1 MNAKIGIN
9 KISTI
14 LVLFDFILKF
24 YASSSG
30 ENNIKIMTKIC

>member
-14 LVLFDFILKF
+14 LVLFDFILNF
-24 YASSSG
+24 MPPVQ
-30 ENNIKIMTKIC
+30 EKII